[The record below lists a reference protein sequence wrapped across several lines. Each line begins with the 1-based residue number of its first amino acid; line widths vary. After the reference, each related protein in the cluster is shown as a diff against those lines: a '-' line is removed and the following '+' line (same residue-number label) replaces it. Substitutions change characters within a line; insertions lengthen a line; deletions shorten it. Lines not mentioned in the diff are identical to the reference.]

1 MSLDILALGKQVR
14 LEKNMTEDERG
25 KKILALALIKHLYNE
40 GKISETVYE
49 NIKKEYQQNRKNN

>member
-1 MSLDILALGKQVR
+1 
-14 LEKNMTEDERG
+14 MTEDERG